1 MVYDFHTHTFLS
13 DGELSPMELIRRAVV
28 RGYKA
33 IAVTDHCGLED
44 QERIIPVLAREC
56 AVASARWDILAIP
69 GVELTH
75 LPPAEIDRAARK
87 AKELGAW
94 IVIVHGETVVEPV
107 ETGTNR
113 AALASPSV
121 DILAHPGLLTEEE
134 AQEAAARGVFLE
146 LSARRGHSLTNGLV
160 AKRGLALGAS
170 LLVDSD
176 AHAPEDLLTVE
187 LARAVCLGS
196 GVEESRLRSLLQ
208 DNPLDLLRRLGPKA
222 EHRTWLR

>member
-28 RGYKA
+28 RGYSA

-44 QERIIPVLAREC
+44 QERIIPILVREC
-56 AVASARWDILAIP
+56 AAASAQWNILAIP

-75 LPPAEIDRAARK
+75 LPPGLINEAAHK
-87 AKELGAW
+87 AKDMGAH

-107 ETGTNR
+107 EPGTNR
-113 AALASPSV
+113 AALESPHV

-134 AQEAAARGVFLE
+134 AKEAATKEVFLE
-146 LSARRGHSLTNGLV
+146 LSARRGHSLANGLV
-160 AKRGLALGAS
+160 AKRGIAHGAR

-176 AHAPEDLLTVE
+176 AHAPEDLLTE
-187 LARAVCLGS
+187 SLARAVALGA
-196 GVEESRLRSLLQ
+196 GMEERRLPSLFQ
-208 DNPLDLLRRLGPKA
+208 ENPLHLLHRLPA
-222 EHRTWLR
+222 SPQ